1 MKKDSIWKRIWR
13 IAKYIVIPAAF
24 MILLSFLYEWADKAA
39 MGGVADWVDK
49 NMMIEYNTSAADG
62 KEMYVRML
70 DWQAF
75 KYYVME
81 IMLIVVPVICII
93 ILIIIDMKKRKT
105 RREDAYKISGY
116 IDRFVINDEP
126 LPADIPAEYGEVF
139 TKLSEIRY
147 KEQKRE
153 QELLNETA
161 RKDDLVTYLAH
172 DLKTPLTSV
181 IGYLTLLK
189 DEPGLSEEMRAR
201 YTDIAVSKSERLEE
215 LISELFEITRYNI
228 HQVELTKGNVNL
240 SVMLEQI
247 LFEFTPLL
255 SEKHLHFVT
264 DIAPD
269 IEAYVDVD
277 KMERVID
284 NLIRNA
290 VHYSYPDTDIKVE
303 LSVKESD
310 SKYSNNKADDKKVDK
325 TFEIERSDKI
335 DVEAGK
341 DREKNITLVVEN
353 RGKTI
358 PEEKLER
365 IFEQFYRVD
374 SSRSSATG
382 GSGLGLAIA
391 KQLMEAH
398 GGTIKAESENES
410 IRFIVKLPAE

>member
-1 MKKDSIWKRIWR
+1 MSANNFLKICVKISCWKTKRWERI
-13 IAKYIVIPAAF
+13 
-24 MILLSFLYEWADKAA
+24 
-39 MGGVADWVDK
+39 
-49 NMMIEYNTSAADG
+49 
-62 KEMYVRML
+62 VRT
-70 DWQAF
+70 
-75 KYYVME
+75 
-81 IMLIVVPVICII
+81 CII
-93 ILIIIDMKKRKT
+93 IDLKKRKT

-189 DEPGLSEEMRAR
+189 DEPGLSEELRAR

-255 SEKHLHFVT
+255 SEKHLHFVK
-264 DIAPD
+264 DIDPD

-303 LSVKESD
+303 LSVE
-310 SKYSNNKADDKKVDK
+310 
-325 TFEIERSDKI
+325 
-335 DVEAGK
+335 G
-341 DREKNITLVVEN
+341 KNITLVVEN

-374 SSRSSATG
+374 SSRSSTTG

-391 KQLMEAH
+391 KQLVEAH
-398 GGTIKAESENES
+398 GGCISAESENEE
-410 IRFIVKLPAE
+410 IRFTAKVPTGINDCSDWEV